1 MIRDWFVNIFQPVEK
16 TADLEVTDFK
26 FEQISHLRNSVSR
39 SSININGHDRLNG
52 SKDHSKS
59 FLSSRIPFHKK
70 SQLNGQQNGG
80 NSGGMADRET
90 DTENTLPSSPSY
102 PFPDAPFTVL
112 KKADVE
118 LKVGGKQKTYS
129 VVIKVSTVVYYYY
142 RDVLLRY
149 NALYLINKICN
160 SISF

>member
-26 FEQISHLRNSVSR
+26 FEQISHLRNSFSR
-39 SSININGHDRLNG
+39 SSINNTNGHDRLNG
-52 SKDHSKS
+52 NKDHSKS

-80 NSGGMADRET
+80 NSGGMADSET

-118 LKVGGKQKTYS
+118 LKVGGKPKTYS
-129 VVIKVSTVVYYYY
+129 VVIKVSTLNYQ
-142 RDVLLRY
+142 DVQWHTPVPLL
-149 NALYLINKICN
+149 I
-160 SISF
+160 